1 MYLAPDRVLYKGTGH
16 KMDDVNK
23 RIPGFPGGL
32 CLVSRDGEERL
43 LYANEKILS
52 CTGYAGAEA
61 MIKAHPFF
69 RELVLADDY
78 HPLSEIFARNGEA
91 PVTPLHFRMA
101 SAGGGLVQVDGILS
115 APEDLYEGKSCW
127 CLHLVRTGYS
137 SSGRDSLTGLPTPG
151 SFYNAVQTTAVDDR
165 KKGIFGH
172 RAIIYF
178 NLSNFK
184 LYNYINGREGG
195 NELIWR
201 MAQLFRKYFPDALIG
216 HVVADNFIMLAPEG
230 HIPETIEALAE
241 ELSRY
246 IHNSSITLKAGIF
259 YVLDTVG
266 TPGETDT
273 NHQVDLA
280 KIAADSIKSDGSRT
294 WRVYDQA
301 LAEELEN
308 QSYVLAHFEEAL
320 REGYIRPYFQPV
332 VRTLTGRLCS
342 VEALA
347 RWEDPEKGL
356 LSPGVFVPVLEKAR
370 LIHKLDRHIIRETA
384 RLFRFLIDN
393 HRPFVPASVNLS
405 RVDFA
410 RMDPLEY
417 LENTLKEFCLPRDL
431 FHVEVT
437 ESTLAEDPEAMKEMI
452 SRFQKAGFQCWLDDF
467 GTGYSSLNMLQ
478 DYHFDEIKLDMSFQK
493 KKGKRNRDL
502 LRSIVLMAKNLGIH
516 TLAEGVETKEQA
528 EFLRNIGCEKIQGY
542 HYGKPMAYEDLY
554 LHCRDTHL
562 VNENRRETRLM
573 EEAGLINILTDAPVS
588 IFIDDGEKT
597 VTLFAN
603 KAMMENMRPF
613 IQDGWNEGI
622 PVGPEDIPEGRK
634 FRNLLDKAILSGK
647 TEAMTLVANNQYLN
661 ARITI
666 IAGVGGRYV
675 GKAEIYN
682 ISYNEN
688 FLSAKRTDRLLRN
701 LLLIY
706 DGLYHYSTRTDQVEI
721 ISSLRN
727 LHQPGAAIPMRSWRR
742 IIDNIHEEDRLR
754 FKKFMDFHRQ
764 KQNAGSRIRHRES
777 DMFRIRGK
785 DGNYTW
791 HEIAVV
797 TTTEEG
803 GDKFLI
809 CIRDAAFERA
819 EDTGRLLDLIAKS
832 MNVHA
837 PEDDRTSMPRVENCA
852 ILAALKYAG
861 SMKFFWKDK
870 NRRFLG
876 ASEAFL
882 KYYGITEKDIL
893 GKTDEDMG
901 WHIDEENYHDI
912 EEKVLSEGYHSHKAP
927 GRCIIKGR
935 VHRISACKVPVYRGN
950 RIVGLLGYMTDLD
963 DEEQAEKLDQ
973 TLAITDS
980 ETGLLTYRGMLMN
993 AMEYDRNYRHY
1004 GEDYLAI
1011 YMHIPGFENTCI
1023 LFGKEIRKTLIRKL
1037 VTIFS
1042 THFAI
1047 RSTMAYLG
1055 SSRFMVFLKNKDGRD
1070 IEKDMEEI
1078 RKEVFRITHA
1088 EGCPVTLYLQYT
1100 TAHGSEAGDPDELL
1114 RLLSRKLNEKEMGND
1129 ARAIFIG
1136 NRLAFNIE
1144 AYDEAPT
1151 PVFVNDIDT
1160 HEILYMNKA
1169 ILQSLGLPGDYDYK
1183 GKHCYELVHCT
1194 STLPGVCPA
1203 FQLRKDRFIYNLWR
1217 NPHNHKDY
1225 LVCHAVVPW
1234 HGRTGHLEIAVE
1246 GGTLPKEYILSHSG
1260 V

>member
-1 MYLAPDRVLYKGTGH
+1 
-16 KMDDVNK
+16 MDGNK
-23 RIPGFPGGL
+23 VIAAGVFPGGV
-32 CLVSRDGEERL
+32 CLVSRDEEEKL
-43 LYANEKILS
+43 LYVNEKILS
-52 CTGYAGAEA
+52 FAGFSNAED
-61 MIKAHPFF
+61 MLKAIPDF
-69 RELVLADDY
+69 RSLVLAEDY
-78 HPLSEIFARNGEA
+78 RPLAEIFARNGSS
-91 PVTPLHFRMA
+91 PLSPLHFRIT
-101 SAGGGLVQVDGILS
+101 AGGNKIAQVDGILS
-115 APEDLYEGKSCW
+115 APEEPYEGKSCW
-127 CLHLVRTGYS
+127 SLHLIRTGS
-137 SSGRDSLTGLPTPG
+137 SSIGKDPLTGLPTFG
-151 SFYNAVQTTAVDDR
+151 SFHEAAQMAAEED
-165 KKGIFGH
+165 KKNGTFGH
-172 RAIIYF
+172 RAILYF

-195 NELIWR
+195 NELLWK
-201 MAQLFRKYFPDALIG
+201 MAQLFRKYFPGSITG
-216 HVVADNFIMLAPEG
+216 HVVADNFVMLTPDEK
-230 HIPETIEALAE
+230 IPETIEALAD

-246 IHNSSITLKAGIF
+246 IHNSSITLKVGIF
-259 YVLDTVG
+259 YCREIVG
-266 TPGETDT
+266 DVGEMDPYR
-273 NHQVDLA
+273 QVDLA
-280 KIAADSIKSDGSRT
+280 KIAADSIKKDSTRI
-294 WRVYDQA
+294 WQIYDRN
-301 LAEELEN
+301 LAQELEN
-308 QSYVLAHFEEAL
+308 QTYVLAHFDEAL
-320 REGYIRPYFQPV
+320 KKGYIRPYFQPV
-332 VRTLTGRLCS
+332 VRTLTGKLCS

-370 LIHKLDRHIIRETA
+370 LIDKLDRHIIRETA
-384 RLFRFLIDN
+384 KLFRFLIDN
-393 HRPFVPASVNLS
+393 HRSFVPASVNLS

-437 ESTLAEDPEAMKEMI
+437 ESTLAEDPGAMKEMV

-478 DYHFDEIKLDMSFQK
+478 DYHFDEIKLDMSFQRRE
-493 KKGKRNRDL
+493 GKRNRDL
-502 LRSIVLMAKNLGIH
+502 LQSIILMAKNLGIH

-542 HYGKPMAYEDLY
+542 YYGKPMAYEDLY
-554 LHCRDTHL
+554 VHCHDAPL
-562 VNENRRETRLM
+562 ISEDRRETRLM
-573 EEAGLINILTDAPVS
+573 EAAGLIHALTDAPVS

-597 VTLFAN
+597 ITLFAN
-603 KAMMENMRPF
+603 RAMKENMRPF
-613 IQDGWNEGI
+613 AQGGSWNEGT
-622 PVGPEDIPEGRK
+622 PVGPEDVPEGRK
-634 FRNLLDKAILSGK
+634 FRQLLDKAIISKK
-647 TEAMTLVANNQYLN
+647 TESMTLVANNQYLN
-661 ARITI
+661 VRITI
-666 IAGVGGRYV
+666 MTGVADRYV

-706 DGLYHYSTRTDQVEI
+706 DGLYHYSTKTDEVDI
-721 ISSLRN
+721 ISSIQA
-727 LHQPGAAIPMRSWRR
+727 LHQPGTSIPMRSWRR
-742 IIDNIHEEDRLR
+742 IIDYVHEDDRLR
-754 FKKFMDFHRQ
+754 FKEFMSCYRQ
-764 KQNAGSRIRHRES
+764 KQNAGTRIRYRES

-797 TTTEEG
+797 TTMEEG
-803 GDKFLI
+803 GDNFLI
-809 CIRDAAFERA
+809 CIRDAAFERV

-837 PEDDRTSMPRVENCA
+837 PKDDRTSMPTVENCA
-852 ILAALKYAG
+852 ILATLKHAG
-861 SMKFFWKDK
+861 SMKVFWKDR

-876 ASEAFL
+876 ASDAFL
-882 KYYGITEKDIL
+882 KYYGITERDIL

-912 EEKVLSEGYHSHKAP
+912 EEKVLNEGCRSHEAP
-927 GRCIIKGR
+927 GRCIIRGR

-950 RIVGLLGYMTDLD
+950 KIVGLLGYFEDLD
-963 DEEQAEKLDQ
+963 DEDQLEKLDQ
-973 TLAITDS
+973 SLAITDS

-1023 LFGKEIRKTLIRKL
+1023 LFGKEIRKALIRKL
-1037 VTIFS
+1037 VAIFS
-1042 THFAI
+1042 AHFAI

-1055 SSRFMVFLKNKDGRD
+1055 SSRFMVFLKNKDAKD
-1070 IEKDMEEI
+1070 VEKDMEEI
-1078 RKEVFRITHA
+1078 RKEVFRITA
-1088 EGCPVTLYLQYT
+1088 VEGCSVTLYLQYT
-1100 TAHGSEAGDPDELL
+1100 TAYGSEAGDPDELL
-1114 RLLSRKLNEKEMGND
+1114 RVLSMQLNEKETGNEGGTV
-1129 ARAIFIG
+1129 FIG

-1169 ILQSLGLPGDYDYK
+1169 ILKSLGLPEDYDYK
-1183 GKHCYELVHCT
+1183 GKRCYELVHCVN
-1194 STLPGVCPA
+1194 SLPGVCPA
-1203 FQLRKDRFIYNLWR
+1203 FRLRRDRFVYNLWR

-1225 LVCHAVVPW
+1225 LVRHAVIPW
-1234 HGRTGHLEIAVE
+1234 HGRTGHFEIAIE
-1246 GGTLPKEYILSHSG
+1246 GGQLPKEFIVCHSG